1 MSSRA
6 HTVVNPAVETVTT
19 SPGKKDLLQRT
30 CACGATAGISGDCV
44 ECQKHRLQR
53 QPSSNAKPPQAP
65 PIVHDVLRLSGQ
77 PLDASARAFFEARF
91 GHDFSRVRIHADAE
105 AAKSAAA
112 VNAIAY
118 TAGEHIVFQT
128 GRYAPSSP
136 AGRRLLAHELTH
148 VVQQSG
154 TRLRMVQEK
163 LEIGAPG
170 DQFEIEADRIAD
182 RVVSDTAEATPF
194 TQKAV
199 VDVKQSS
206 ATPQALLQRI
216 PGPNTCPTDIS
227 FSTGTRPVHVPL
239 CGIANVR
246 ANTVPAN
253 IPGISWSL
261 SAGTAQV
268 DGSTSINA
276 NGEITFGANQTGGT
290 LDVTGENTVAGGCN
304 RSRLL
309 TLHSHPTG
317 ISSTFVVGPP
327 PAAAANYGALFDHN
341 FTSAD
346 GQTSSLENVP
356 VGEEFSGVPNPTAT
370 VHVVTGTPF
379 GNGNFT
385 LNTANL
391 TPNATNNW
399 VVTGG
404 SLGGR
409 HDRVTIGRAG
419 INVGEFL
426 ASASNPTPAN
436 TLPAG
441 FTLTQGLFWFCRQA
455 AAALRWTR
463 FADVDHVR
471 TLRLSGSNVEF
482 VVTMNGEENIQDYT
496 GHPAIINAR
505 ADPATIP
512 PTPPRPR
519 RGPAPTPST
528 TQISADTLPDPLPAR
543 HGLRF
548 SIRGNAR
555 GSRIGNTSGLFTAG
569 PNTGRVTVRVS
580 DSAPNPNFDEV
591 VVTIANPAQQPS
603 PPGQPQPGQQPGQQ
617 PGPQPNTPP
626 TGQQG
631 QLPNVGQES
640 VASTERPDEE

>member
-1 MSSRA
+1 M
-6 HTVVNPAVETVTT
+6 
-19 SPGKKDLLQRT
+19 SPGKKDLLQCT
-30 CACGATAGISGDCV
+30 CACGATPGISGDCE
-44 ECQKHRLQR
+44 ECQNHRLQR
-53 QPSSNAKPPQAP
+53 QSSNNAKPPQAP
-65 PIVHDVLRLSGQ
+65 SIVHDVLRLPGQ
-77 PLDASARAFFEARF
+77 PLDAPARAFFEARF

-148 VVQQSG
+148 VVQQTG
-154 TRLRMVQEK
+154 TRLRMVQDE
-163 LEIGAPG
+163 LEIGTPG

-182 RVVSDTAEATPF
+182 RVVGDTTEARPF

-199 VDVKQSS
+199 GDVTQSS
-206 ATPQALLQRI
+206 AAPRLLLQRI
-216 PGPNTCPTDIS
+216 PGPNTCPTGIR
-227 FSTGTRPVHVPL
+227 FSTGNHAVHVPL

-290 LDVTGENTVAGGCN
+290 LDVTAENTVAGGCN
-304 RSRLL
+304 HTRPLE
-309 TLHSHPTG
+309 LHSHPTG

-327 PAAAANYGALFDHN
+327 PGAAANYGALFDHN
-341 FTSAD
+341 FDSAD
-346 GQTSSLENVP
+346 GQTSSLDNVG
-356 VGEEFSGVPNPTAT
+356 VGEEFSGVPNPTGT
-370 VHVVTGTPF
+370 IHVVTGTPF
-379 GNGNFT
+379 GTFT

-399 VVTGG
+399 FITGG
-404 SLGGR
+404 SLGGT

-419 INVGEFL
+419 INVGRFV

-455 AAALRWTR
+455 PAASRWTR

-471 TLRLSGSNVEF
+471 TLRLDGSDVQF
-482 VVTMNGEENIQDYT
+482 VVTVNGEENVQDYT
-496 GHPAIINAR
+496 GHPAIINAQ

-512 PTPPRPR
+512 PTPRRPR
-519 RGPAPTPST
+519 GGPAPTPST

-555 GSRIGNTSGLFTAG
+555 GSSIGSTSGLFTAG
-569 PNTGRVTVRVS
+569 PNTGPVTVRVS

-591 VVTIANPAQQPS
+591 VVTIANPAPQPS
-603 PPGQPQPGQQPGQQ
+603 QPSQPQPVSATTWATAGSATWPTAKYTAAG
-617 PGPQPNTPP
+617 P
-626 TGQQG
+626 TGTIATRAKRGTGARCQC
-631 QLPNVGQES
+631 
-640 VASTERPDEE
+640 